1 MCGRFSFVVEKKKVQ
16 KALPTVTIESELAIS
31 YNIAPT
37 QSAYVLTNTEPN
49 ILQKMAWGLI
59 PHWAKD
65 NKNAA
70 SNINARMETLV
81 EKPSFEKPIRT
92 QRCIILAD
100 SFYEWKTEGKNKIP
114 YRILLKEGEL
124 LLLAGIWDEWQG
136 TKTFS
141 IITTQPN
148 AEMSVLHNRMPVIL
162 SKGMKGDDWTNWLGE
177 TDLDTL
183 LYMCEKPQDDFLK
196 MYRVSEKVNSVRHDS
211 ADLHNERLPDLTL
224 F

>member
-16 KALPTVTIESELAIS
+16 KVLPHVTIKSDLAIS

-49 ILQKMAWGLI
+49 IVQKMSWGLI

-65 NKNAA
+65 DKNAV
-70 SNINARMETLV
+70 SNINARIETLA
-81 EKPSFEKPIRT
+81 EKPSFQKPIRS

-124 LLLAGIWDEWQG
+124 LLLAGIWDEWRG
-136 TKTFS
+136 KKTFS

-162 SKGMKGDDWTNWLGE
+162 SHGVQGADWTTWLGE

-183 LYMCEKPQDDFLK
+183 LYMCKKPKDDFLK
-196 MYRVSEKVNSVRHDS
+196 MYRVSEKVNSVRNDS
-211 ADLHNERLPDLTL
+211 ADLHIERLPDLTL

>member
-1 MCGRFSFVVEKKKVQ
+1 MCGRFSFVVEKKKVE
-16 KALPTVTIESELAIS
+16 KTLSNVNMDSTLMAS

-49 ILQKMAWGLI
+49 IVQKMSWGLI
-59 PHWAKD
+59 PHWARD
-65 NKNAA
+65 AKNAA
-70 SNINARMETLV
+70 SNINARMETV
-81 EKPSFEKPIRT
+81 AEKPSFQKPIRT

-100 SFYEWKTEGKNKIP
+100 SFYEWRTEGKNKIP
-114 YRILLKEGEL
+114 YRILLKNDDL

-136 TKTFS
+136 KRTFS

-162 SKGMKGDDWTNWLGE
+162 SKGNQGDDWTTWLAE
-177 TDLDTL
+177 MDLDTL
-183 LYMCEKPQDDFLK
+183 LYMCAKPQDDFLK
-196 MYRVSEKVNSVRHDS
+196 MYRVGEKVNSVHNDS

>member
-16 KALPTVTIESELAIS
+16 KVLPNVAFESNLAIS

-49 ILQKMAWGLI
+49 ILQKMSWGLI

-65 NKNAA
+65 NKRPAF
-70 SNINARMETLV
+70 SINARMETLT
-81 EKPSFEKPIRT
+81 EKPTFQKPIRS
-92 QRCIILAD
+92 QRCIVLSD

-114 YRILLKEGEL
+114 YRILLKEGDL
-124 LLLAGIWDEWQG
+124 MLLAGIWDEWHG
-136 TKTFS
+136 KKTFS

-148 AEMSVLHNRMPVIL
+148 AEMCVLHNRMPVIL
-162 SKGMKGDDWTNWLGE
+162 SKGLQGDDWMTWLGD
-177 TDLDTL
+177 TSLDTL
-183 LYMCEKPQDDFLK
+183 LYMCEKPQNDFLK
-196 MYRVSEKVNSVRHDS
+196 MYRVSEKVNSVHNDS
-211 ADLHNERLPDLTL
+211 ADLHKERLPDLTL